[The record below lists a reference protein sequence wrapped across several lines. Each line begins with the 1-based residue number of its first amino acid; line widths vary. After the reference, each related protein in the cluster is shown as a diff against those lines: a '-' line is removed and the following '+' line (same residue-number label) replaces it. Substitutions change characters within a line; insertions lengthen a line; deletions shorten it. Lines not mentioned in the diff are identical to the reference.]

1 VLSIAGNYDW
11 EAVLD
16 MAGRLLGGWS
26 AEGMEKRPCVTQE
39 VRPSIMTKV
48 KDIEQVHICLGYPSL
63 PMGDERN
70 YDISIFNSVFGGA
83 MSSRLFQKIREE
95 SGMAYTVYSYP
106 NAYTDTGMLS
116 VYAAT
121 NPETAV
127 QVYEMIEAEAKAIA
141 EGGMT
146 EKEFA
151 MAREQLK
158 SGYIL
163 GLESTSARM
172 QSNGRRLLLMDATRT
187 ESETIDRTNAVACD
201 AANALMKQMLTAPHS
216 VALVGKGVEK
226 LAERLA

>member
-1 VLSIAGNYDW
+1 
-11 EAVLD
+11 
-16 MAGRLLGGWS
+16 M
-26 AEGMEKRPCVTQE
+26 
-39 VRPSIMTKV
+39 
-48 KDIEQVHICLGYPSL
+48 HICLGYPAL

-127 QVYEMIEAEAKAIA
+127 EVYRMIEAEAKAIA

-187 ESETIDRTNAVACD
+187 ESETIDRINAVSCD
-201 AANALMKQMLTAPHS
+201 AANALMRQMLTAPHS
-216 VALVGKGVEK
+216 VALVGKGV
-226 LAERLA
+226 ADIAQRLA